1 MNKIKDAMILLMT
14 PVLWIYRQINRR
26 LKLSLTFKITT
37 LYALILSAFLF
48 MIWFSL
54 AAILAISGY
63 FNDDF
68 FPRLIGGLMLIFIM
82 VVFVSIMIGSFT
94 TRKMLRPIN
103 HMITTVKSSTSGA
116 LYTRLDVVTSYDELK
131 ELAETFNGMLD
142 LIQTSYEQQSRF
154 VSDASHELRTPIFVI
169 QSYANLLK
177 RWGKEDEQV
186 LDESIEA
193 ITSEIESMKLLIEK
207 LLYLARADNDT
218 QKFEMVRFPL
228 NVLVDEVMKDTRLID
243 SAHTITNEKNE
254 MLLICGDKGLI
265 KQALRIVIDNS
276 IKYTPDGGS
285 IVINCYKEASW
296 AVLSVA
302 DSGLGIAKEDLPFI
316 FDRFY
321 KCDKSRTRESSGSGL
336 GLSIAKWIID
346 KHEGSIS
353 AESEIN
359 QGTKMTVRLP
369 ISKFLADQT

>member
-1 MNKIKDAMILLMT
+1 MNKIK
-14 PVLWIYRQINRR
+14 QINRR
-26 LKLSLTFKITT
+26 LKLSLTFKITS

-48 MIWFSL
+48 LIWFTL

-63 FNDDF
+63 FDDDF
-68 FPRLIGGLMLIFIM
+68 FPRLIGGLMFIFIT
-82 VVFVSIMIGSFT
+82 VVIVSIMIGSFT
-94 TRKMLRPIN
+94 TKKMLRPID
-103 HMITTVKSSTSGA
+103 HMIATVKSSTSGA

-142 LIQTSYEQQSRF
+142 LIQSSYEQQSRF
-154 VSDASHELRTPIFVI
+154 VSDASHELRTPIFII

-218 QKFEMVRFPL
+218 LKFEMASFPL
-228 NVLVDEVMKDTRLID
+228 NDLVDEVMKDTRLID
-243 SAHTITNEKNE
+243 SDHHISSVKNE
-254 MLLICGDKGLI
+254 SIRIYGDKGLI
-265 KQALRIVIDNS
+265 KQTLRILIDNC
-276 IKYTPDGGS
+276 IKYTPRGCS
-285 IVINCYKEASW
+285 IVINCYTENFC
-296 AVLSVA
+296 AVLSVE
-302 DSGLGIAKEDLPFI
+302 DDGPGIAKEDLPFI

-321 KCDKSRTRESSGSGL
+321 KCDKSRTRDNSGSGL
-336 GLSIAKWIID
+336 GLSIAKWIIE
-346 KHEGSIS
+346 KHEGSIF

-359 QGTKMTVRLP
+359 QGTKMVVRLP
-369 ISKFLADQT
+369 LSKFQQKKLDFNT